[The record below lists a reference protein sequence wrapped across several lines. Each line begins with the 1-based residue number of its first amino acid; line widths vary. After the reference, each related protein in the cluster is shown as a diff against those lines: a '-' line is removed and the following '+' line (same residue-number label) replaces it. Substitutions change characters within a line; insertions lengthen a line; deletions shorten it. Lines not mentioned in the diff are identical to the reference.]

1 MAGVNVEEVGIVV
14 SQIHLITIVNTYA
27 PSGERVKILKDG
39 VWKFLKEQTKI
50 IHFIEVGDS
59 TKKEPVPGG

>member
-1 MAGVNVEEVGIVV
+1 MAGVVVEVVGKVV

-39 VWKFLKEQTKI
+39 V
-50 IHFIEVGDS
+50 
-59 TKKEPVPGG
+59 

>member
-1 MAGVNVEEVGIVV
+1 MAGGVVEVVGKAV

-39 VWKFLKEQTKI
+39 V
-50 IHFIEVGDS
+50 
-59 TKKEPVPGG
+59 